1 MINIYGETALQVIS
15 AHNPTKKE
23 EVAQVKINEI
33 S

>member
-1 MINIYGETALQVIS
+1 MINLYGETALQVIS

-23 EVAQVKINEI
+23 VAQVKINEI